1 MANYMNYLSGVGLYV
16 LLILVLYGQKEILP
30 KNVYKA
36 FDNDKNLKAPTRDKS
51 AQPVVY
57 KAEVAKLVSQ
67 KGVSGSNKMHK
78 LSEALGRGQ

>member
-36 FDNDKNLKAPTRDKS
+36 LDTDQNLKAQTRAKTD
-51 AQPVVY
+51 QPKVF
-57 KAEVAKLVSQ
+57 KAEVAKLVSSTGA
-67 KGVSGSNKMHK
+67 KGMHQ

>member
-36 FDNDKNLKAPTRDKS
+36 FDADAYLKAPKRAKDK
-51 AQPVVY
+51 
-57 KAEVAKLVSQ
+57 KAMS
-67 KGVSGSNKMHK
+67 
-78 LSEALGRGQ
+78 

>member
-36 FDNDKNLKAPTRDKS
+36 LDTDKISKPRHAPKGPNQKS
-51 AQPVVY
+51 S
-57 KAEVAKLVSQ
+57 KRKSLNS
-67 KGVSGSNKMHK
+67 
-78 LSEALGRGQ
+78 

>member
-36 FDNDKNLKAPTRDKS
+36 LDTDQNLKAQTII
-51 AQPVVY
+51 
-57 KAEVAKLVSQ
+57 
-67 KGVSGSNKMHK
+67 SGSCRCKK
-78 LSEALGRGQ
+78 R

>member
-51 AQPVVY
+51 AQPMVY
-57 KAEVAKLVSQ
+57 KAEVAKLLSQ
-67 KGVSGSNKMHK
+67 TSTNTVHK

>member
-36 FDNDKNLKAPTRDKS
+36 LDTDQNLKAQTRDKG
-51 AQPVVY
+51 AQPKVF

-67 KGVSGSNKMHK
+67 HSQGMHQ
-78 LSEALGRGQ
+78 LSEALKGQ

>member
-36 FDNDKNLKAPTRDKS
+36 LDTDANLKAQTRDKGD
-51 AQPVVY
+51 QPKVF

-67 KGVSGSNKMHK
+67 HGSKGMHD
-78 LSEALGRGQ
+78 LSEALKPQ